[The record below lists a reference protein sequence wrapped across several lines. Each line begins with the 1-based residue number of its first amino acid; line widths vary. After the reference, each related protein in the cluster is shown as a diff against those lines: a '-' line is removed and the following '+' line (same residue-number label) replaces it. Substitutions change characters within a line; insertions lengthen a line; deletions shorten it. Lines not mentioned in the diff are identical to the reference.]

1 MYILRLIH
9 IFPILFF
16 GTLAY
21 GGTVDEAQRLLNKIG
36 YNAGIVDGIY
46 GSKTKSALVSFYSD
60 KSQKFDGRL
69 SANEIFD
76 LAEQAQETIS
86 LQTALMLEPV
96 AALKTNKHR
105 RYSKMHINV
114 SNCMQGK
121 SKAWQLEKFPLKLKE
136 YDFVNEFRSPFTGL
150 DNKLCKKGFIQTF
163 GFPISIEKTI
173 PIVVDG
179 GTSNKYGH
187 VPIDVANATAWWSIA
202 TSQAVYDP
210 KSKASKKVKDTI
222 LKWAEEDA
230 LSRNIITSYKTVDF
244 QIAVILSHIVESVA
258 ALGPEISENERKII
272 GPWLD
277 DLISKLAA
285 SDWGGRQDNKQ
296 YLSDYIQSV
305 WGYTNGDDDIILDLA
320 ENYKLAIH
328 DMRNDGSIVY
338 ESIRGGT
345 SLTYQVHALARL
357 TKQAA
362 LIQAI
367 TGVDIAQ
374 YSAEGKRSIA
384 GGLKNALQNH
394 YDPLKR
400 VKLYGKS
407 CPGGSMGSLTKPHTG
422 GDKMYLKPI
431 LEFVSV
437 AYPELKAMSDP
448 NQIRGNGDYHSVGN
462 IQCLFTVN

>member
-1 MYILRLIH
+1 MFILRLINVV
-9 IFPILFF
+9 PILLI
-16 GTLAY
+16 GTIAH
-21 GGTVDEAQRLLNKIG
+21 GGNVDEAQRLLNKLG
-36 YNAGIVDGIY
+36 YDAGVVDGLY
-46 GSKTKSALVSFYSD
+46 GSKTRSALVEFYSD
-60 KSQKFDGRL
+60 KPEKFDGHL
-69 SANEIFD
+69 STNEILD
-76 LAEQAQETIS
+76 LASQAQETIS
-86 LQTALMLEPV
+86 LQTALMLEPA
-96 AALKTNKHR
+96 AALKTKKHS
-105 RYSKMHINV
+105 RYSKMHANV

-136 YDFVNEFRSPFTGL
+136 YDFVNEFRSPFSGL
-150 DNKLCKKGFIQTF
+150 DNKLCEKGFVQVF

-173 PIVVDG
+173 PIVIDG
-179 GTSNKYGH
+179 GTSKQYGN

-202 TSQAVYDP
+202 TSHAVYDP
-210 KSKASKKVKDTI
+210 KSKASQKVKDTL

-230 LSRNIITSYKTVDF
+230 LSKNIITSYKTVDF

-258 ALGPEISENERKII
+258 ALGPEINEEERKII
-272 GPWLD
+272 GPWLNG
-277 DLISKLAA
+277 LIIKLAT

-362 LIQAI
+362 LIKAI

-384 GGLKNALQNH
+384 DGLKSALQNH

-407 CPGGSMGSLTKPHTG
+407 CPGGSMGSLSKPHTG

-437 AYPELKAMSDP
+437 AYPELKEMTDP

-462 IQCLFTVN
+462 IQCLFTAK